1 MNLLESQPHQRRG
14 ILRSINLSCQLG
26 SGLRVHL
33 NPTYKYKYGKQN
45 MFHTFMIEYFC
56 KIIGIKRNNS
66 QTILRVALR
75 ALI

>member
-1 MNLLESQPHQRRG
+1 MGL
-14 ILRSINLSCQLG
+14 
-26 SGLRVHL
+26 GLRVHL

-56 KIIGIKRNNS
+56 KITGIKRNNS